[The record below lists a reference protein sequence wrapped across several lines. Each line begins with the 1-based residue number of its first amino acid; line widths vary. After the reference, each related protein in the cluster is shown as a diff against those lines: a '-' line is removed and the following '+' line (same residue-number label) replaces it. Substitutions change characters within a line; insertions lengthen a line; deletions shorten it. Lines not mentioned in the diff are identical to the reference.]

1 MVSEKGEIN
10 LVKSVL
16 EEILMFQNSLAIIL
30 KKIINCS
37 YEFKK
42 VKVMELP

>member
-16 EEILMFQNSLAIIL
+16 EENLYLILMFQNSLAIIL
-30 KKIINCS
+30 KKIINCFF
-37 YEFKK
+37 EF
-42 VKVMELP
+42 